1 MNFLGRE
8 VLNIMGDT
16 TQELQ
21 KNNMSCFLK
30 RKKKNYNSLFY
41 WKSWMVVG
49 CKQGWRYILTIFLFQ
64 FS

>member
-30 RKKKNYNSLFY
+30 RKK
-41 WKSWMVVG
+41 
-49 CKQGWRYILTIFLFQ
+49 TITPYFIGNHG
-64 FS
+64 